1 MNSTHVLFTLS
12 GIRSNATFGFFAFCQ
27 AEGTNVI
34 KYYLYLF
41 EII

>member
-1 MNSTHVLFTLS
+1 MNSTPVLFMLS
-12 GIRSNATFGFFAFCQ
+12 GIRSNATFGFFAFCK

-34 KYYLYLF
+34 KYYFYLF